1 MDAGEILKNTGELPT
16 LPTIYS
22 QMLEAMSDSR
32 STAKDVAAIIE
43 KDQASTLKILKTVN
57 SPVFGSVQKIDTIH
71 KAIFFLGFKEVKNL
85 VFSLSMFNMFK
96 GYKSTPYFNLVEYW
110 KHSIAVGVIARKLG
124 EISGVKEVDN
134 YFAAGIIHDIGK
146 LILLFHGKTDYSKVI
161 DFAIENNITVGR
173 AENEV
178 LGFSHSRLGSFAAE
192 KWGMPDSLKNAIK
205 YHSRGLTDN
214 GFDNLTACVH
224 AADIL
229 SRAMK
234 LGNPGDELIPKP
246 NAEIWKHIKI
256 APGAITA
263 TLPEL
268 MTAYTDSISIL
279 ITK

>member
-22 QMLEAMSDSR
+22 QLLEAMSDSR
-32 STAKDVAAIIE
+32 STAKDIAAIIE

-71 KAIFFLGFKEVKNL
+71 NAIFFLGFKEVKNL

-96 GYKSTPYFNLVEYW
+96 GYNSTPYFNLVEYW

-134 YFAAGIIHDIGK
+134 YFVAGIIHDIGK

-161 DFAIENNITVGR
+161 DFTIENNTTIGR
-173 AENEV
+173 AEKEV
-178 LGFSHSRLGSFAAE
+178 LGFTHNELGSFAAE
-192 KWGMPDSLKNAIK
+192 KWAIPDSLKNAIK
-205 YHSRGLTDN
+205 YHSSGMIGSR
-214 GFDNLTACVH
+214 FDSLTACVH
-224 AADIL
+224 LADIL

-234 LGNPGDELIPKP
+234 LGNPGDNLIPKP
-246 NAEIWKHIKI
+246 NREIWKHINI
-256 APGAITA
+256 TPGALNSV
-263 TLPEL
+263 LPEL
-268 MTAYTDSISIL
+268 LKAYSDSISIL